1 MTDRKAPPE
10 EIEALNASRNEPE
23 EPAMTRRQ
31 ALADAAQRPDAQHA
45 RLGAELARD
54 GGPGS
59 GSETED
65 AMKRATGGERK
76 R

>member
-1 MTDRKAPPE
+1 MTDRKATPQ

-23 EPAMTRRQ
+23 VPAMARRR
-31 ALADAAQRPDAQHA
+31 AFADAAQRPDAQHA
-45 RLGAELARD
+45 RLGAEFARD
-54 GGPGS
+54 GGAGS

-65 AMKRATGGERK
+65 AMKRAVGGERQ